1 MALSGARNR
10 ELTLPAP
17 PLSIE
22 DIAQRITIARGR
34 RVLLDADLAAF
45 YGESTKRFNEQIK
58 RNLARFPADF
68 MFQLGEEPDTIED
81 VLEPYL
87 IQQGYLQR
95 TPRGRIATPLTYRHL
110 GLVAPSGD
118 PGADLF

>member
-22 DIAQRITIARGR
+22 DIAQRIPIARGR

-95 TPRGRIATPLTYRHL
+95 TPRGRVATVLAYRHF
-110 GLVAPSGD
+110 GMAP
-118 PGADLF
+118 PAAEAMPDLF